1 MKNKLLL
8 VYGTRPEYLKLK
20 PLIEELKNEKI
31 NFKVL
36 FTGQHVDIGQFGY
49 DYSFNID
56 NVGINRLD
64 IIVKSVM
71 DKLSYIEGITHVLV
85 QGDTTTALAI
95 TLSAFHNKLQVIHL
109 EAGLRTYDVD
119 NPYPEETNRRL
130 ISIISN
136 INFCPTENNYQNLIN
151 EMCLNDCY
159 VVGNTVIDNLIS
171 YKEKCCYENKVLI
184 TLHRRENHD
193 TIIEWFNVINEL
205 AKLHPELEFI
215 LPIHPNPKVRDYSY
229 ILTNV
234 NVIQP
239 LNHDDLLELLVKC
252 KMVITDSG
260 GIQEECSFFNKKC
273 LTCRITT
280 ERPEAIGMSTIL
292 IQKPDELINIFQ
304 KEINDYVINY
314 ECPYGTGN
322 TSKKIVN
329 ILKSN
334 YNF

>member
-31 NFKVL
+31 NFRVL

-71 DKLSYIEGITHVLV
+71 DKLSYIEDITHVLV

-205 AKLHPELEFI
+205 AKLHPEL
-215 LPIHPNPKVRDYSY
+215 
-229 ILTNV
+229 
-234 NVIQP
+234 
-239 LNHDDLLELLVKC
+239 
-252 KMVITDSG
+252 
-260 GIQEECSFFNKKC
+260 
-273 LTCRITT
+273 
-280 ERPEAIGMSTIL
+280 
-292 IQKPDELINIFQ
+292 
-304 KEINDYVINY
+304 
-314 ECPYGTGN
+314 
-322 TSKKIVN
+322 
-329 ILKSN
+329 
-334 YNF
+334 

>member
-20 PLIEELKNEKI
+20 PLIEELKYEKI

-49 DYSFNID
+49 DYCFNID
-56 NVGINRLD
+56 NGGINRLD

-71 DKLSYIEGITHVLV
+71 DKLSYINGITHVLV
-85 QGDTTTALAI
+85 QGDTTTALALA
-95 TLSAFHNKLQVIHL
+95 LSAFHNKLKVIHL
-109 EAGLRTYDVD
+109 EAGLRTYDIQ

-151 EMCLNDCY
+151 EMCLNDSF
-159 VVGNTVIDNLIS
+159 VVGNTVIDNLLD
-171 YKEKCCYENKVLI
+171 YKEKCVYDNKVLV
-184 TLHRRENHD
+184 TLHRRENHILI
-193 TIIEWFNVINEL
+193 TEWFTKINEL

-215 LPIHPNPKVRDYSY
+215 LPIHPNPKVRECSY
-229 ILTNV
+229 LLTNV
-234 NVIQP
+234 NVIDP
-239 LNHDDLLELLVKC
+239 LNHNDLLELLIKC
-252 KMVITDSG
+252 KIVITDSG

-280 ERPEAIGMSTIL
+280 ERPEAIGMSTIMVET
-292 IQKPDELINIFQ
+292 PEELPNIFE
-304 KEINDYVINY
+304 KELLNYNINFT
-314 ECPYGTGN
+314 CPFGDGN

-329 ILKSN
+329 ILKTY